1 MFSINKKS
9 IKYLQI
15 MQQKHSTIKPKVFQ
29 SDLNEEYF
37 QAYSQDNRLAIDCEM
52 MGLNPRR
59 DRLCLVQICD
69 SSNRFSLIQILP
81 DQKEAPKLQKLFE
94 NPEIIKIFHF
104 ARMDMG
110 FLKAFLGIQV
120 QGLFCTKIASK
131 LGRTYTDKHG
141 LKELIRE
148 FFDVNIDKKNQSSD
162 WGKKIL
168 SKDQLEYAAE
178 DVRCLISLEHQLTE
192 ILIREKR
199 LELAEKC
206 FSFLPTLVELD
217 YLELRDILEH

>member
-1 MFSINKKS
+1 MH
-9 IKYLQI
+9 
-15 MQQKHSTIKPKVFQ
+15 QKHSTTKPKVFQ
-29 SDLNEEYF
+29 SDIDEEF
-37 QAYSQDNRLAIDCEM
+37 FEAYSKDNRLAIDCEM

-59 DRLCLVQICD
+59 DRLCLIQVCD
-69 SSNRFSLIQILP
+69 STNRFSLIQILP
-81 DQKEAPKLQKLFE
+81 DQKEAPRLQKLFE

-104 ARMDMG
+104 ARMDML
-110 FLKAFLGIQV
+110 FLKTYLGINV
-120 QGLFCTKIASK
+120 QGFFCTKIASK

-168 SKDQLEYAAE
+168 TKDQLEYAAE
-178 DVRCLISLEHQLTE
+178 DVRYLISLEYQLTE

-206 FSFLPTLVELD
+206 FAFLPTQIELD
-217 YLELRDILEH
+217 FLELKDILEH

>member
-1 MFSINKKS
+1 
-9 IKYLQI
+9 
-15 MQQKHSTIKPKVFQ
+15 MQPKPSTIKPKVFQ
-29 SDLNEEYF
+29 SDIDEEYF
-37 QAYSQDNRLAIDCEM
+37 EAYSKDTHLAIDCEM

-81 DQKEAPKLQKLFE
+81 DQKVAPRLQKLFE
-94 NPEIIKIFHF
+94 NPEITKIFHF
-104 ARMDMG
+104 ARMDMQ
-110 FLKAFLGIQV
+110 FLKAFLGIKL
-120 QGLFCTKIASK
+120 QGVFCTKIASK
-131 LGRTYTDKHG
+131 LARTYTDKHG

-168 SKDQLEYAAE
+168 SKDQLDYVAE
-178 DVRCLISLEHQLTE
+178 DVRYLISLEFQLTE
-192 ILIREKR
+192 ILIRENR
-199 LELAEKC
+199 LDLAEKC
-206 FSFLPTLVELD
+206 FAFLPTLIELD